1 MARLKLPKPVKHKSP
16 PQRIYL
22 YSSKV
27 DMTEEGLNALK
38 EYVASQ
44 DNSNEYDINITLE
57 NGEKLYDY
65 KVISPENSHGA
76 NLISSRCTS
85 GKHAPVI
92 DIDVP
97 MYVVPSSKLGHG
109 HLYIDKEI
117 TWAQYTRILKALV
130 SAGIVEEGYLE
141 ASMERGFTA
150 VRPIGVTKQGAPRGV
165 DVLKENATLRKK
177 VYDKDV
183 EIDHLLKELE
193 NGIPNAILEEV
204 ARLKV
209 ELKNS
214 KRETEKYKEHSLIA
228 STALTKVQNANAEL
242 RDTVRDM
249 EVVAE
254 NRVVTDNPSIYKT
267 IWT

>member
-44 DNSNEYDINITLE
+44 SNSNEYDINITLE

-117 TWAQYTRILKALV
+117 TWAQYTRILKALT

-150 VRPIGVTKQGAPRGV
+150 VRPIGITKQGAPRGV
-165 DVLKENATLRKK
+165 DVLKENAKLRKK
-177 VYDKDV
+177 VYDKDI

-193 NGIPNAILEEV
+193 NGTPNAILEEV
-204 ARLKV
+204 ARLKSDLKITKQAV
-209 ELKNS
+209 ERYKDALNDASITLHNS
-214 KRETEKYKEHSLIA
+214 RDLI
-228 STALTKVQNANAEL
+228 VEL
-242 RDTVRDM
+242 RDTIKDM
-249 EVVAE
+249 EVAAE
-254 NRVVTDNPSIYKT
+254 NKTVTDNPAIYKT

>member
-44 DNSNEYDINITLE
+44 SNSNEYDINITLE

-65 KVISPENSHGA
+65 KVINPEDSHEA

-117 TWAQYTRILKALV
+117 TWAQYTRILKALA

-150 VRPIGVTKQGAPRGV
+150 VRPIGVTKQGAPKGV

-177 VYDKDV
+177 VYDKDI

-193 NGIPNAILEEV
+193 NGTPNAILEEV
-204 ARLKV
+204 ARLKSDLKITKQAV
-209 ELKNS
+209 ERYRDASNAASITLRDS
-214 KRETEKYKEHSLIA
+214 YDLI
-228 STALTKVQNANAEL
+228 VEL
-242 RDTVRDM
+242 RDTIKDM
-249 EVVAE
+249 EVAAE
-254 NRVVTDNPSIYKT
+254 NKIVTDNPAVYKT